1 MTTQSLTVTPSLV
14 NFNPYKMKIDH
25 IAHFWAGMAILAVTG
40 SWPILIAAAFGR
52 ELKGI
57 LLDKRT
63 DYDDSV
69 WDVVY
74 TLVGGLAAMLAQFLF
89 AL

>member
-1 MTTQSLTVTPSLV
+1 
-14 NFNPYKMKIDH
+14 MKIDH
-25 IAHFWAGMAILAVTG
+25 IAHFWAGMAILAVTN
-40 SWPILIAAAFGR
+40 SWPLLIAAAFGR

-57 LLDKRT
+57 LLDNRR
-63 DYDDSV
+63 DYNDSV

-74 TLVGGLAAMLAQFLF
+74 TLVGGVAAMVAQFVF

>member
-1 MTTQSLTVTPSLV
+1 MTTQSLTPTPSSV

-40 SWPILIAAAFGR
+40 SWPLLIAAAFGR

-74 TLVGGLAAMLAQFLF
+74 TLVGGLAAMIGKLF
-89 AL
+89 FTL

>member
-1 MTTQSLTVTPSLV
+1 
-14 NFNPYKMKIDH
+14 MKIDH

-40 SWPILIAAAFGR
+40 SWPILIAAAFAK

-57 LLDKRT
+57 VLDNRR

-69 WDVVY
+69 WDVIY
-74 TLVGGLAAMLAQFLF
+74 TLVGGVAAMVGKLF
-89 AL
+89 FTL

>member
-1 MTTQSLTVTPSLV
+1 
-14 NFNPYKMKIDH
+14 MKIDH
-25 IAHFWAGMAILAVTG
+25 IAHFWAGMAILAVTN
-40 SWPILIAAAFGR
+40 SWPLLIAAAFGR

-57 LLDKRT
+57 LLDNRR

-74 TLVGGLAAMLAQFLF
+74 TLVGGVAAMVAQFLF

>member
-1 MTTQSLTVTPSLV
+1 MTTQSLTTILSSV

-69 WDVVY
+69 LDVVY
-74 TLVGGLAAMLAQFLF
+74 TLVGGVAAMIGKLF
-89 AL
+89 FTL

>member
-1 MTTQSLTVTPSLV
+1 MTTIPLSV

-63 DYDDSV
+63 DYKDSI
-69 WDVVY
+69 WDVTY
-74 TLVGGLAAMLAQFLF
+74 TLVGGVAAMVGKLF
-89 AL
+89 FTL

>member
-1 MTTQSLTVTPSLV
+1 
-14 NFNPYKMKIDH
+14 MKIDH

-40 SWPILIAAAFGR
+40 SWPILIAAAFAK

-57 LLDKRT
+57 LFDKRT
-63 DYDDSV
+63 DYNDSI

-74 TLVGGLAAMLAQFLF
+74 TLAGGLAAMVGKLFF

>member
-1 MTTQSLTVTPSLV
+1 
-14 NFNPYKMKIDH
+14 MKIDH

-74 TLVGGLAAMLAQFLF
+74 TLAGGLAAMAAQFLF

>member
-1 MTTQSLTVTPSLV
+1 M
-14 NFNPYKMKIDH
+14 NIFEMKIDH

-57 LLDKRT
+57 LLDGRR
-63 DYDDSV
+63 DYNDSI
-69 WDVVY
+69 WDVAY
-74 TLVGGLAAMLAQFLF
+74 TLVGGVAAMVGKLF
-89 AL
+89 FTL

>member
-1 MTTQSLTVTPSLV
+1 
-14 NFNPYKMKIDH
+14 MKIDH
-25 IAHFWAGMAILAVTG
+25 IAHFWAGMAILAVTD

-63 DYDDSV
+63 DYQDSI

-74 TLVGGLAAMLAQFLF
+74 TLVGGVAAMVGKLF
-89 AL
+89 FTL

>member
-1 MTTQSLTVTPSLV
+1 
-14 NFNPYKMKIDH
+14 MKIDH

-40 SWPILIAAAFGR
+40 SWPILIAAAFAK

-57 LLDKRT
+57 IFDGRR
-63 DYDDSV
+63 DYNDSA

-74 TLVGGLAAMLAQFLF
+74 TLAGGVAAMVGKLFF

>member
-1 MTTQSLTVTPSLV
+1 
-14 NFNPYKMKIDH
+14 MKIDH

-40 SWPILIAAAFGR
+40 SWPILIAAAIAK

-57 LLDKRT
+57 IFDKRT
-63 DYDDSV
+63 DYKDSI

-74 TLVGGLAAMLAQFLF
+74 TLAGGLAAIVGKLFF

>member
-1 MTTQSLTVTPSLV
+1 
-14 NFNPYKMKIDH
+14 MKIDH
-25 IAHFWAGMAILAVTG
+25 IAHFWAGMAILAVTD

-63 DYDDSV
+63 DYKDSI

-74 TLVGGLAAMLAQFLF
+74 TLVGGVAAMVGKLF
-89 AL
+89 FTL

>member
-1 MTTQSLTVTPSLV
+1 MTTPSLTVTPSSV
-14 NFNPYKMKIDH
+14 NFNLYKMKIDH

-74 TLVGGLAAMLAQFLF
+74 TLVGGLAAMIGKLF
-89 AL
+89 FTL

>member
-1 MTTQSLTVTPSLV
+1 
-14 NFNPYKMKIDH
+14 MKIDH
-25 IAHFWAGMAILAVTG
+25 IAHFWAGMAILAVTN
-40 SWPILIAAAFGR
+40 SWPLLIAAAFGR

-74 TLVGGLAAMLAQFLF
+74 TLAGGLAAIAAQFLF

>member
-1 MTTQSLTVTPSLV
+1 
-14 NFNPYKMKIDH
+14 MKIDH

-57 LLDKRT
+57 LHDKRT
-63 DYDDSV
+63 DYNDSV

-74 TLVGGLAAMLAQFLF
+74 TLAGGLAAIAAQFLF

>member
-1 MTTQSLTVTPSLV
+1 
-14 NFNPYKMKIDH
+14 MKIDH
-25 IAHFWAGMAILAVTG
+25 IAHFWAGMAILAVTN
-40 SWPILIAAAFGR
+40 SWPLLIAAAFGR

-63 DYDDSV
+63 DYNDSV

-74 TLVGGLAAMLAQFLF
+74 TLAGGLAAMLAQFLF

>member
-1 MTTQSLTVTPSLV
+1 
-14 NFNPYKMKIDH
+14 MKIDH

-40 SWPILIAAAFGR
+40 SWPILIAAAFAK

-63 DYDDSV
+63 DYKDSI
-69 WDVVY
+69 WDVTY
-74 TLVGGLAAMLAQFLF
+74 TLVGGVAAMVGKLF
-89 AL
+89 FTL

>member
-1 MTTQSLTVTPSLV
+1 
-14 NFNPYKMKIDH
+14 
-25 IAHFWAGMAILAVTG
+25 MAILAVTG
-40 SWPILIAAAFGR
+40 SWPLLIAAAFGR

-74 TLVGGLAAMLAQFLF
+74 TLVGGLAAMIGKLF
-89 AL
+89 FTL

>member
-1 MTTQSLTVTPSLV
+1 
-14 NFNPYKMKIDH
+14 MKIDH

-40 SWPILIAAAFGR
+40 SWPILIAAAFAK

-57 LLDKRT
+57 LFDNRR

-74 TLVGGLAAMLAQFLF
+74 TLAGGLAAMVAQFIF

>member
-1 MTTQSLTVTPSLV
+1 
-14 NFNPYKMKIDH
+14 MKIDH

-40 SWPILIAAAFGR
+40 SWPILIAAAFAK

-57 LLDKRT
+57 IFDNRR

-74 TLVGGLAAMLAQFLF
+74 TLAGGLAAMLAQFVF

>member
-1 MTTQSLTVTPSLV
+1 MTTPSLTVTPSSV

-40 SWPILIAAAFGR
+40 SWPLLIAAAFGR

-74 TLVGGLAAMLAQFLF
+74 TLAGGLAAMLAQFLF

>member
-1 MTTQSLTVTPSLV
+1 
-14 NFNPYKMKIDH
+14 MKIDH
-25 IAHFWAGMAILAVTG
+25 IAHFWAGMAILAVMG

-63 DYDDSV
+63 DYKDSI
-69 WDVVY
+69 WDVTY
-74 TLVGGLAAMLAQFLF
+74 TLVGGVVAMVGKLF
-89 AL
+89 FTL

>member
-1 MTTQSLTVTPSLV
+1 
-14 NFNPYKMKIDH
+14 
-25 IAHFWAGMAILAVTG
+25 MAILAVTG
-40 SWPILIAAAFGR
+40 SWPILIAAAFAK

-57 LLDKRT
+57 IFDKRT
-63 DYDDSV
+63 DYNDSI

-74 TLVGGLAAMLAQFLF
+74 TLAGGLAAIAAQFLF

>member
-1 MTTQSLTVTPSLV
+1 
-14 NFNPYKMKIDH
+14 MKIDH
-25 IAHFWAGMAILAVTG
+25 IAHFWAGMAILAVTS

-63 DYDDSV
+63 DYKDSV

-74 TLVGGLAAMLAQFLF
+74 TLVGGVAAMVGKLF
-89 AL
+89 FTL

>member
-1 MTTQSLTVTPSLV
+1 
-14 NFNPYKMKIDH
+14 MKLDH

-63 DYDDSV
+63 DYKDSI
-69 WDVVY
+69 WDVTY
-74 TLVGGLAAMLAQFLF
+74 TLVGGVVAMVGKLF
-89 AL
+89 FTL

>member
-1 MTTQSLTVTPSLV
+1 
-14 NFNPYKMKIDH
+14 MKIDH
-25 IAHFWAGMAILAVTG
+25 IAHFWAGMAILAVTN

-74 TLVGGLAAMLAQFLF
+74 TLAVGLAAIAAQFLF

>member
-1 MTTQSLTVTPSLV
+1 
-14 NFNPYKMKIDH
+14 MKIDH
-25 IAHFWAGMAILAVTG
+25 IAHFWAGMAILAVTD

-63 DYDDSV
+63 DYKDSV

-74 TLVGGLAAMLAQFLF
+74 TLVGGVAAMVGKLF
-89 AL
+89 FTL